1 MIKNCVKKSASKYL
15 AKIKRLHIPA
25 KAKAPVSLTSPDRIK
40 LTLQDEKLKSAHP
53 LRKIY
58 DMAIQFKKS
67 SFCFD
72 HDFNENLIQIFSN
85 AERSHLTELMK
96 LY

>member
-1 MIKNCVKKSASKYL
+1 MLKNQHQKYL

-58 DMAIQFKKS
+58 DMAIQLKKS
-67 SFCFD
+67 SFCFA
-72 HDFNENLIQIFSN
+72 HDFNEDLIQIFSN
-85 AERSHLTELMK
+85 AERSHLTELIK